1 MASTTAQVSITN
13 GSTGTGTTI
22 DFTTAKK
29 TVTAVIVGTGT
40 IQDGQVLIEASQD
53 STNWVPIQ
61 QVAVDQGRNRG
72 VSLNGQAY
80 RYWRASVPKDVAGGG
95 RITVTFM
102 EAD

>member
-1 MASTTAQVSITN
+1 MASTSAQASLTN
-13 GSTGTGTTI
+13 ASTGVGTTV

-29 TVTAVIVGTGT
+29 TVTAVVVGSGT
-40 IQDGQVLIEASQD
+40 TSDGMVLIEASQD
-53 STNWVPIQ
+53 STNWVSIA
-61 QVAVDQGRNRG
+61 QVGIDQGRNRG

-80 RYWRASVPKDVAGGG
+80 RYWRASVPKDVTGGG